1 MVSRWYQSVDSRKV
15 AKHWILSTIAS
26 SSTRPFIYTLELESC
41 STFTGVFCRDPSL
54 FPTTE
59 ELSHCG
65 QKGGFQERLSNGSRN
80 RHAQFKIKCFLMS
93 CCLGDV
99 AVSTLECNMASFWD
113 RSQLYPVYSYNIWSS
128 PATSALPWSWAITWI
143 SYSYQDITPVLI

>member
-1 MVSRWYQSVDSRKV
+1 MVLRWYQSVDSPKV

-26 SSTRPFIYTLELESC
+26 TSTRPFIC
-41 STFTGVFCRDPSL
+41 TFGAGKLLHFHRSLLQDLSL